1 MDLIGV
7 TGIVADDFN
16 WIVQINDKKSG
27 YAEMYVLQVYP
38 LAGPCFVYDQDR
50 HTGLPDD
57 SFYLAP
63 QFISHTV
70 AGTMINTGDNKLLT
84 QHLQSEATVHFD
96 AQSKNFLIKIKFRI
110 MNRSVLLLPDAQCE
124 ITTL

>member
-1 MDLIGV
+1 MIGI

-27 YAEMYVLQVYP
+27 YAEIYVLPVYP
-38 LAGPCFVYDQDR
+38 LARPCFVSDQDR

-57 SFYLAP
+57 SSYLAH
-63 QFISHTV
+63 QFISNTV
-70 AGTMINTGDNKLLT
+70 AGTMINTIGKKLLT
-84 QHLQSEATVHFD
+84 QHLQREAAVHFD

-110 MNRSVLLLPDAQCE
+110 MNRSVLLIPDAQCE